1 MVRRFLADGSG
12 TSALRK
18 YMRTFEEL
26 SPVPAD
32 HRAFYRIRTSF
43 AVVYAGA
50 ALAIDYN
57 VLPWK
62 KKSTLRDIRKC
73 MTLAFD
79 VLRTPGGALSSVA
92 RTDPSNLAVQ
102 LAKQIAVCKKCTTRK
117 IKHDDAKAIQARRNA
132 ECLMIRGNSY
142 VKSNVLK
149 AWFPKKDD
157 RAAMKSAGLFSIGS
171 RDDTPTIE
179 KKIVGIKGK
188 PRYYLINDA
197 ALKRLSAT

>member
-1 MVRRFLADGSG
+1 MTTNTPKPTEYLKPLEAAQYLRSSPSTLAK
-12 TSALRK
+12 LR
-18 YMRTFEEL
+18 
-26 SPVPAD
+26 
-32 HRAFYRIRTSF
+32 
-43 AVVYAGA
+43 VYAGGPTYSRIGRA
-50 ALAIDYN
+50 VRYRFADLDAWMD
-57 VLPWK
+57 
-62 KKSTLRDIRKC
+62 
-73 MTLAFD
+73 
-79 VLRTPGGALSSVA
+79 LRTPGGALSSVA

-102 LAKQIAVCKKCTTRK
+102 LAKRIADCKKCTLRK

-142 VKSNVLK
+142 IKSHVLK

-197 ALKRLSAT
+197 ALERLSSSPLRTTC